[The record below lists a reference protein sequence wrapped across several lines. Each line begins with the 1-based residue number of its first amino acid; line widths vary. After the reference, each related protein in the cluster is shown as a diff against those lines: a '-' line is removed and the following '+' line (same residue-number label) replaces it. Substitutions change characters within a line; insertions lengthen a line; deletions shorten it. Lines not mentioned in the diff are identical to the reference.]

1 MKQIPRVVYS
11 HLPAIFSFLFFFLFL
26 LFFFYF
32 FFFFSF
38 FFHSFLFF
46 IFILFSFVIFSF
58 LYLFSFNIIVKLA
71 NPGENWYLSM
81 RKGSGELARK
91 NLIPSANLNGC
102 KNDNFQLKYIYFFF
116 LLKT

>member
-11 HLPAIFSFLFFFLFL
+11 HLPAIFSFLFFFFISS
-26 LFFFYF
+26 
-32 FFFFSF
+32 FFSF
-38 FFHSFLFF
+38 FSFF

-71 NPGENWYLSM
+71 NPRENWYLSM
-81 RKGSGELARK
+81 SKGSGELARK
-91 NLIPSANLNGC
+91 KLIPSANFNGC
-102 KNDNFQLKYIYFFF
+102 KNDNFQLKYFDF

>member
-11 HLPAIFSFLFFFLFL
+11 HLTAI
-26 LFFFYF
+26 F
-32 FFFFSF
+32 FFFFIYS

-81 RKGSGELARK
+81 SKGSGELAHK
-91 NLIPSANLNGC
+91 NLIPSANFNRC
-102 KNDNFQLKYIYFFF
+102 KNDNFQLKYFDF